1 MAASRHVIARR
12 APVTRE
18 APPDAPFLLDL
29 GKVVTFFLTLLALL
43 EAMNSAFFIP
53 GARWEVRLSA
63 CALRI
68 GIAGCFSFASG
79 ILFAMSARAHGF
91 AVPRLVSTFPV
102 RLFFWTLMGMAVLFA
117 LSWYLDAYYVP
128 LLWRYQP

>member
-1 MAASRHVIARR
+1 MPASRHVIARH
-12 APVTRE
+12 APIARE
-18 APPDAPFLLDL
+18 APLIVDL
-29 GKVVTFFLTLLALL
+29 GKVLTFFLTLLALL
-43 EAMNSAFFIP
+43 EAVNSAFFIP
-53 GARWEVRLSA
+53 GVRWEARLSA

-79 ILFAMSARAHGF
+79 ILFARSARAHGF
-91 AVPRLVSTFPV
+91 AVPRLTATFPV
-102 RLFFWTLMGMAVLFA
+102 RLFFWTLLGMAVLFA